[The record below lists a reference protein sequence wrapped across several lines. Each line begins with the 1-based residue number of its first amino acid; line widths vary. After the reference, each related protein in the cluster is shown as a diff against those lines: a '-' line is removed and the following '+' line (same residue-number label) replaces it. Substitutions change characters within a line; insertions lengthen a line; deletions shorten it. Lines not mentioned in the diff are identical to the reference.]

1 MFHDVDTRQQQVVY
15 EDRSL
20 TVETVPLE
28 HRMPC
33 CGYLFREKPT
43 LPHIRRDVLDAY
55 HIPVSQI
62 NNIKAGADWVSED
75 GERVSNSLLVEPA
88 DPPRSYAY
96 CSDTRYIPNL
106 ASRIKGVS
114 VLYHESTYTEEY
126 VALAEKYMH
135 STAQQAAMVARD
147 AEAGKLVLGHYS
159 SRCEDEKILLDE
171 AKQIFPDSML
181 ANEGLTIDVE

>member
-1 MFHDVDTRQQQVVY
+1 M
-15 EDRSL
+15 
-20 TVETVPLE
+20 
-28 HRMPC
+28 
-33 CGYLFREKPT
+33 
-43 LPHIRRDVLDAY
+43 
-55 HIPVSQI
+55 
-62 NNIKAGADWVSED
+62 
-75 GERVSNSLLVEPA
+75 SNSLLVEPA